1 MGVIEQETKELC
13 DHSMHSRDSVGAVVY
28 EDFTCKFCLNYKNK
42 HVRPKL
48 GMYSSTRDFDK
59 NR

>member
-1 MGVIEQETKELC
+1 MGVNEQETEELL
-13 DHSMHSRDSVGAVVY
+13 DHSKHSRDSVGAVVY
-28 EDFTCKFCLNYKNK
+28 EYFICKFCLNCKNK
-42 HVRPKL
+42 LVGPKL